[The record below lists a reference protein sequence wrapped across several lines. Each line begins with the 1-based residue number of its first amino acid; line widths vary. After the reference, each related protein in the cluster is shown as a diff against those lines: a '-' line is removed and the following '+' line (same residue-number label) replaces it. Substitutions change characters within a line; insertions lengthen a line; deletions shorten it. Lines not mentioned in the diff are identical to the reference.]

1 MYEKTMVGEED
12 KGKWMGIISSSVIAG
27 IIIAVLPETIEW
39 FLEVDFSNPQ
49 NVPSSWATMWT
60 QASTALKFVGGVMVV
75 VGGIVGVIKL
85 EWVKD
90 SMCGAFK
97 TQFTLF

>member
-39 FLEVDFSNPQ
+39 FLDVDFSNPQ
-49 NVPSSWATMWT
+49 NVPSSWA
-60 QASTALKFVGGVMVV
+60 A
-75 VGGIVGVIKL
+75 
-85 EWVKD
+85 
-90 SMCGAFK
+90 
-97 TQFTLF
+97 